1 MVKDESSMWV
11 RQTARRG
18 PMVGRNSTAGGS
30 AAEGAG
36 GGARGGRG
44 SQRRDSAAHTQR
56 GFAFFLKGWK
66 AAEEFSAEK

>member
-36 GGARGGRG
+36 GGGRGGG
-44 SQRRDSAAHTQR
+44 GGASGETQPHTH
-56 GFAFFLKGWK
+56 KGVLP
-66 AAEEFSAEK
+66 FS